1 MLGALLLLSLAR
13 AEDAPEA
20 PAAPE
25 PAPSPDDD
33 TLVIEEGSPEELRRR
48 AELYQELRDNGYRK
62 GKRKG
67 EFTVFNAYVPWQP
80 RVLVHDDGWIL
91 VKRAPPRIHAP
102 GRSFAD
108 EGKKREYLW
117 CLIAPTACISI
128 GGWVVS
134 DAKLGPRIAEV
145 YDRTHDEV
153 RSLNDAVARRAMEA
167 RLNTQI
173 PEDLEAIW
181 GRAEVP
187 VEERRRL
194 LFLYWDTR
202 TDTPE
207 GDAAREAIVAFLDGV
222 VQVSAT
228 PFTPEE
234 LARLNGGRSAR
245 DPLALTFPAT
255 RSGGAAP

>member
-1 MLGALLLLSLAR
+1 MVGTLFILSLAR
-13 AEDAPEA
+13 AEDAPPPP
-20 PAAPE
+20 PAE
-25 PAPSPDDD
+25 DG
-33 TLVIEEGSPEELRRR
+33 TIVIEEGSPEELRRR
-48 AELYQELRDNGYRK
+48 AELFQELRDGGYRK
-62 GKRKG
+62 GKRRG
-67 EFTVFNAYVPWQP
+67 DFTVFNSYVPWEP

-117 CLIAPTACISI
+117 CLIAPTACVSV

-153 RSLNDAVARRAMEA
+153 RSLNDAVARRAMET

-173 PEDLEAIW
+173 PADLEAIW
-181 GRAEVP
+181 GRADAP

-207 GDAAREAIVAFLDGV
+207 GDAAREAIHAFLEGV

-228 PFTPEE
+228 PYTPEE
-234 LARLNGGRSAR
+234 LERLNAGRTSREALSLSAG
-245 DPLALTFPAT
+245 AT
-255 RSGGAAP
+255 RPGGDAR